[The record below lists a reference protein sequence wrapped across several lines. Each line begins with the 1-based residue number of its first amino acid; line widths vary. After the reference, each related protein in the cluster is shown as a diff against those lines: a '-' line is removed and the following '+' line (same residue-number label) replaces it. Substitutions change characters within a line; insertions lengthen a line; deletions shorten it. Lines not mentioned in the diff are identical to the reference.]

1 MSCSL
6 TLHWDYVTKKW
17 LSDLGSL
24 LFQVQHQNTS
34 IKKGVEHPLE
44 RSVKSLLESLL
55 LVQYLHGL

>member
-6 TLHWDYVTKKW
+6 TLLWDYVTKKW

-24 LFQVQHQNTS
+24 LFQVQHQNTL
-34 IKKGVEHPLE
+34 IKKGVECHFE
-44 RSVKSLLESLL
+44 RSVKSVCELFL